1 VAGPIVGDAY
11 VVVRAITAGVE
22 KEIANAFNNADKVG
36 RDSGNRVG
44 GEFQKGFARS
54 AGRGKGFFTPK
65 LLRESEDAARSFA
78 NVTRKLYFLQPAATA
93 VAGAIG
99 VVGTSLISL
108 VSVIGAA
115 AFPALVTLA
124 GAFTALGQAALTV
137 KLAFSG
143 VAKAIQAGTKA
154 QKGGNK
160 EAKKQKDLTEKI
172 RRATV
177 DYAKLIRDN
186 AESEEAG
193 RKRVTDA
200 NRDYIETL
208 REAREELQQ
217 LAFDSEDAAISEQ
230 KAALDLEKAREALAR
245 VADLP
250 PNSRARKEAELA
262 FAEADLNYRRAID
275 ANNDL
280 KEQEAKNAK
289 LGPDL
294 ESQVK
299 GQQKVVDAVN
309 EQKDA
314 VGDLKNLIVDNKEAQ
329 KRAAYD
335 LKELKNSTDDASGAA
350 DAYKDALA
358 ELSPEA
364 RKFAEYMV
372 DKFIPAL
379 KALRTA
385 AGKNLFPKLE
395 EALENLR
402 TKLFP
407 VLIPLLE
414 KTGGVIGN
422 VAKKIS
428 ETITSTENL
437 KRLKTVWETND
448 TFIANFG
455 AAIDNLYEVFLI
467 LLTVASPLITE
478 FGEWLKTLTGTWRET
493 LNTKEGVEKLSERFE
508 KAGDILKDLGTIF
521 GNVFGGIGKIF
532 DANTGPGSG
541 GQRFLDYFKDA
552 SEKFKNIET
561 IDGKPLKTF
570 FDDAAKNGT
579 AFLDLIGKILGNFI
593 KLADNPELGIFFKQ
607 LEKVADIFGEI
618 GEDLTGSLPAFGNF
632 LISFSKL
639 VQKFT
644 ESGSITTFFNTLT
657 KILDALNWFFGSPVG
672 KALINA
678 ASLVLPLAAAF
689 GVVYKAVA
697 FFSKV
702 VIGNFARVIGSVGRL
717 KGAIAGLGGKD
728 PFARMRTGSGLT
740 RVELQ
745 KQMIV
750 DKQKKA
756 ALRGIYLSADQAG
769 QKIQALGVKSGTAT
783 PLIGKSAV
791 QSNIA
796 AKAKYGLARAATAA
810 GAGLTRA
817 GRGLSA
823 LTGGPLGILLLLL
836 PLIIQNWDKI
846 VAFFKELPTKLK
858 EIFTK
863 VWDATTEALP
873 KIWDKIKEV
882 VGNVI
887 GWLKDNWPLILAVL
901 TGPFGLAIL
910 AIVKN
915 WDTILDFIKGLPAK
929 IAALASKI
937 WDWIVDTFKTAVELY
952 IAAWSAIFDFIKG
965 LGGKLLEIGA
975 KIWDWIV
982 DVFKIA
988 IELYIGAWV
997 AIFDFIKELPGKLLA
1012 LGKKIWDWIV
1022 DVFKIAIDLY
1032 IGAWKAIFDFI
1043 GGLGTKLKEIGL
1055 KIWDWIVDLVKER
1068 IENIKTN
1075 FGLVVEFIKGL
1086 PAKFLA
1092 AGTAIWGWV
1101 SEKLTSAIDKAK
1113 SLFTGFIDYIKGLP
1127 ARIASAAGKLFD
1139 GVKDAFRSA
1148 LNFIIGKWNSF
1159 SLSLTFPKSVFGIP
1173 LGPLAGKGFT
1183 LNTPDITP
1191 LAKGGIIPATS
1202 GGMLARI
1209 GEAGRP
1215 ERVEPLDPDGLSKR
1229 DKAMIGLLSGNG
1241 MTVNVYPSPGMDER
1255 ELAALVSRQIAY
1267 SLRKGAA

>member
-1 VAGPIVGDAY
+1 MAGPIVGDAY

-54 AGRGKGFFTPK
+54 SGKGGGLFSPK
-65 LLRESEDAARSFA
+65 FLRSAEDSARQFS
-78 NVTRKLYFLQPAATA
+78 NLTRKLYFLQPAATA

-177 DYAKLIRDN
+177 DYARLIRDN
-186 AESEEAG
+186 AEAEEDG

-200 NRDYIETL
+200 NKAYVDSL

-280 KEQEAKNAK
+280 KEQEANNAK

-414 KTGGVIGN
+414 KTGGVIGK

-455 AAIDNLYEVFLI
+455 AAVDNLYEVFLI
-467 LLTVASPLITE
+467 LLTVAGPLITE
-478 FGEWLKTLTGTWRET
+478 FGEWLKTLTGSWRET

-541 GQRFLDYFKDA
+541 GQIFLDYFKEA
-552 SEKFKNIET
+552 SEKFKNLEE
-561 IDGKPLKTF
+561 IDGKPLKEF
-570 FDDAAKNGT
+570 FADAAKNGT
-579 AFLDLIGKILGNFI
+579 ALLDLVGKILGNFI

-607 LEKVADIFGEI
+607 LGTVADIFGEI
-618 GEDLTGSLPAFGNF
+618 GESLTGSLPAFGDF
-632 LISFSKL
+632 LIEFSLL

-644 ESGSITTFFNTLT
+644 ESGSITTFFNVLS
-657 KILDALNWFFGSPVG
+657 KILGALNTFFGSPIG

-678 ASLVLPLAAAF
+678 ASFVLPIAAAF
-689 GVVYKAVA
+689 GIVYKSIG

-702 VIGNFARVIGSVGRL
+702 VIGNVSRVIGTFGKL
-717 KGAIAGLGGKD
+717 KGTIGGLATGD
-728 PFARMRTGSGLT
+728 PFKGVRNGSGLT

-750 DKQKKA
+750 DKQKKMA
-756 ALRGIYLSADQAG
+756 MKGIYVSANQAG
-769 QKIQALGVKSGTAT
+769 TAIQQLGVKSGTAT

-796 AKAKYGLARAATAA
+796 AKAKMGLARAATAA
-810 GAGLTRA
+810 GAGLRAA
-817 GRGLSA
+817 GRGLA
-823 LTGGPLGILLLLL
+823 MFGGPIGILLLVL

-846 VAFFKELPTKLK
+846 VEFFKKLPEKIK

-863 VWDATTEALP
+863 VWDAAGEVFP
-873 KIWDKIKEV
+873 KILDKIQEV

-887 GWLKDNWPLILAVL
+887 DWVKENWPLIIAVL
-901 TGPFGLAIL
+901 TGPIGLAIL

-929 IAALASKI
+929 LLELGAKI
-937 WDWIVDTFKTAVELY
+937 WDWIVDTFKAAVELY

-988 IELYIGAWV
+988 IDLYIGAWV

-1043 GGLGTKLKEIGL
+1043 GGLAAKLKETGL

-1075 FGLVVEFIKGL
+1075 FGLLVTFITGL
-1086 PAKFLA
+1086 PAKFVE
-1092 AGTAIWGWV
+1092 AGSKVWSWVSDKLKTAID
-1101 SEKLTSAIDKAK
+1101 AAK
-1113 SLFTGFIDYIKGLP
+1113 GLFTGFIDYIKQLP
-1127 ARIASAAGKLFD
+1127 GKIATAAAGLFN
-1139 GVKDAFRSA
+1139 GVKDSFKSA
-1148 LNFIIGKWNSF
+1148 INFIIGKWNNF
-1159 SLSLTFPKSVFGIP
+1159 SLGLTFPKSVFGIP

-1183 LNTPDITP
+1183 LNTPDIPP

>member
-1 VAGPIVGDAY
+1 MAGPIVGDAY

-22 KEIANAFNNADKVG
+22 KEIANAFNNSDRVG
-36 RDSGNRVG
+36 RDAGSRVG
-44 GEFQKGFARS
+44 GEFQKGFSRS
-54 AGRGKGFFTPK
+54 AGKGGKIFTPK

-78 NVTRKLYFLQPAATA
+78 SLTRKLYFLQPAATA

-137 KLAFSG
+137 KLAFGG

-154 QKGGNK
+154 QKSGNK

-177 DYAKLIRDN
+177 DYARLIRDN
-186 AESEEAG
+186 AEAEEDG

-200 NRDYIETL
+200 NKAYVDSL

-280 KEQEAKNAK
+280 KEQEANNAK

-335 LKELKNSTDDASGAA
+335 LKELKNSTDDAAGAA
-350 DAYKDALA
+350 DAYADALA
-358 ELSPEA
+358 DLSPEA

-372 DKFIPAL
+372 TTFIPAL

-395 EALENLR
+395 TALENLR

-455 AAIDNLYEVFLI
+455 AAVDNLYEVFLI
-467 LLTVASPLITE
+467 LLTVAGPLITE
-478 FGEWLKTLTGTWRET
+478 FGEWLKTLTGSWRET

-541 GQRFLDYFKDA
+541 GQRFLNYFKDA
-552 SEKFKNIET
+552 SEKFKNIEE

-607 LEKVADIFGEI
+607 LGKVADIFGEI
-618 GEDLTGSLPAFGNF
+618 GEDLTGSLPAFGDF
-632 LISFSKL
+632 LIQFSL
-639 VQKFT
+639 LIQKFT
-644 ESGSITTFFNTLT
+644 ESGSITKFFNVLSS
-657 KILDALNWFFGSPVG
+657 ILKALNSFFGSPVG

-678 ASLVLPLAAAF
+678 ASFVLPLAAAF
-689 GVVYKAVA
+689 GIVYKSVA

-702 VIGNFARVIGSVGRL
+702 VIGNVSRVIGTFGKL
-717 KGAIAGLGGKD
+717 KGIIAGAASKD
-728 PFARMRTGSGLT
+728 PFGSVRRGSGLT

-750 DKQKKA
+750 DKQKAGAMK
-756 ALRGIYLSADQAG
+756 GIYVSANQAG
-769 QKIQALGVKSGTAT
+769 ESIRKLGVKSGTAT
-783 PLIGKSAV
+783 PLIGRSATA
-791 QSNIA
+791 SNIA
-796 AKAKYGLARAATAA
+796 AKAKMGLGRAAGVASIGLKKFG
-810 GAGLTRA
+810 GAM
-817 GRGLSA
+817 A
-823 LTGGPLGILLLLL
+823 LAGGPIMFIITAIMLLL
-836 PLIIQNWDKI
+836 PYKDKI
-846 VAFFKELPTKLK
+846 IAFFKDLPEKLGEIFGKVVDWAK
-858 EIFTK
+858 EIF
-863 VWDATTEALP
+863 P
-873 KIWDKIKEV
+873 KILDKIKEV

-887 GWLKDNWPLILAVL
+887 DWVKENWPLIIAVL
-901 TGPFGLAIL
+901 TGPIGLAIL
-910 AIVKN
+910 AIIKN
-915 WDTILDFIKGLPAK
+915 WDTILEFIKELPGK

-988 IELYIGAWV
+988 IDLYIGAWV

-1043 GGLGTKLKEIGL
+1043 GGLGAKLKEIGL

-1075 FGLVVEFIKGL
+1075 FGLLVTFITGL
-1086 PAKFLA
+1086 PAKFVE
-1092 AGTAIWGWV
+1092 AGSKVWSWVSDKLKTAID
-1101 SEKLTSAIDKAK
+1101 AAK
-1113 SLFTGFIDYIKGLP
+1113 GLFTGFIDYIKQLP
-1127 ARIASAAGKLFD
+1127 GKIATAAAGLFN
-1139 GVKDAFRSA
+1139 GVKDSFKSA
-1148 LNFIIGKWNSF
+1148 INFIIGKWNNF
-1159 SLSLTFPKSVFGIP
+1159 SLGLTFPKSVFGIP

-1183 LNTPDITP
+1183 LNTPDIP
-1191 LAKGGIIPATS
+1191 LLAKGGIIPATS

>member
-1 VAGPIVGDAY
+1 MAGPIVGDAY

-54 AGRGKGFFTPK
+54 SGKGGGLFSPK
-65 LLRESEDAARSFA
+65 FLRSAEDTARQFS
-78 NVTRKLYFLQPAATA
+78 NLTRKLYFLQPAATA

-137 KLAFSG
+137 KLAFKG
-143 VAKAIQAGTKA
+143 VAQAIQAGTKA

-177 DYAKLIRDN
+177 DYARLIRDN
-186 AESEEAG
+186 AEAEEDG

-200 NRDYIETL
+200 NKAYVDSL

-280 KEQEAKNAK
+280 KEQEANNAK

-314 VGDLKNLIVDNKEAQ
+314 VGDLKNLIIDNKEAQ

-335 LKELKNSTDDASGAA
+335 LKELKNSTDDAAGAA
-350 DAYKDALA
+350 DAYADALA
-358 ELSPEA
+358 QLSPEA

-467 LLTVASPLITE
+467 LLTVAGPLITE
-478 FGEWLKTLTGTWRET
+478 FGEWLKVLTGSWRET

-508 KAGDILKDLGTIF
+508 KAGGILRDLGTIF

-541 GQRFLDYFKDA
+541 GQRFLDYFKEA
-552 SEKFKNIET
+552 SEKFKNIEE

-593 KLADNPELGIFFKQ
+593 KLADNPELGVFFKQ
-607 LEKVADIFGEI
+607 LGTVADIFGRI
-618 GEDLTGSLPAFGNF
+618 GEDLAGSLPSFGNF
-632 LISFSKL
+632 LIQFSLL
-639 VQKFT
+639 VEKFT
-644 ESGSITTFFNTLT
+644 EAGSIQIFFDTLI
-657 KILDALNWFFGSPVG
+657 KILGALNTFFGSPIG

-678 ASLVLPLAAAF
+678 ASFILPLAAAF
-689 GVVYKAVA
+689 GVVYKSVG

-702 VIGNFARVIGSVGRL
+702 VIGNVSRVIGTFGKL
-717 KGAIAGLGGKD
+717 KGTISGLATGD
-728 PFARMRTGSGLT
+728 PFKGVRNGSGLT
-740 RVELQ
+740 RLELQ

-750 DKQKKA
+750 DRQKKEA
-756 ALRGIYLSADQAG
+756 MRGVYVSANQAG
-769 QKIQALGVKSGTAT
+769 TAIQQLGVKSGTAS

-810 GAGLTRA
+810 GAGLRAA
-817 GRGLSA
+817 GRGLA
-823 LTGGPLGILLLLL
+823 MFGGPIGILLLVL

-873 KIWDKIKEV
+873 KIWEKIKEV

-915 WDTILDFIKGLPAK
+915 WDTILDFIKGLPGK

-982 DVFKIA
+982 DVFKTA
-988 IELYIGAWV
+988 IDLYIGAWV

-1012 LGKKIWDWIV
+1012 IGKKIWDWIV
-1022 DVFKIAIDLY
+1022 DVFITAKDNFIAT
-1032 IGAWKAIFDFI
+1032 WTAIFTFI
-1043 GGLGTKLKEIGL
+1043 AGLGAKLKEKGL
-1055 KIWDWIVDLVKER
+1055 LIWNWVVDLVKER
-1068 IENIKTN
+1068 IENVKTN
-1075 FGLVVEFIKGL
+1075 FGLLLEFVKGL
-1086 PAKFLA
+1086 PGKLKAGALTIFTWVTDLLSTVIQSAK
-1092 AGTAIWGWV
+1092 
-1101 SEKLTSAIDKAK
+1101 DK
-1113 SLFTGFIDYIKGLP
+1113 FTGLVDFVKGLP
-1127 ARIASAAGKLFD
+1127 GKIASAASGLFNGIRD
-1139 GVKDAFRSA
+1139 SFKSA
-1148 LNFIIGKWNSF
+1148 LNWIIDKWNGLSF
-1159 SLSLTFPKSVFGIP
+1159 KLPSVTAFGKTIGGATLTVPQIP
-1173 LGPLAGKGFT
+1173 RFA
-1183 LNTPDITP
+1183 
-1191 LAKGGIIPATS
+1191 AGGIVQPSAT
-1202 GGMLARI
+1202 GTVGLIA
-1209 GEAGRP
+1209 EAGRP
-1215 ERVEPLDPDGLSKR
+1215 ERIEPLDPDGLSKR
-1229 DKAMIGLLSGNG
+1229 DKAMIELLSGTNG

>member
-1 VAGPIVGDAY
+1 MAGPIVGDAY

-22 KEIANAFNNADKVG
+22 KEIASAFNNADKVG

-44 GEFQKGFARS
+44 GEFQRGFARS
-54 AGRGKGFFTPK
+54 SGKGGGLFSPK
-65 LLRESEDAARSFA
+65 FLRSAEDTARQFS
-78 NVTRKLYFLQPAATA
+78 NLTRKLYFIQPAVTA

-115 AFPALVTLA
+115 TLPALVTLA
-124 GAFTALGQAALTV
+124 GAFTALAQAAITV

-154 QKGGNK
+154 QKGGVAA
-160 EAKKQKDLTEKI
+160 AKKQKDLTEKI
-172 RRATV
+172 RRAQV
-177 DYAKLIRDN
+177 DYARLIRDN
-186 AESEEAG
+186 AEAEEDG

-200 NRDYIETL
+200 NKAYVDSL

-280 KEQEAKNAK
+280 KEQEANNAK

-294 ESQVK
+294 DSQVK

-314 VGDLKNLIVDNKEAQ
+314 VGDLKNLIIDNKEAQ

-335 LKELKNSTDDASGAA
+335 LKELKNSTDDAAGGA
-350 DAYKDALA
+350 DAYADALA
-358 ELSPEA
+358 NLSPEA

-372 DKFIPAL
+372 TTFIPAL
-379 KALRTA
+379 KALKTA

-395 EALENLR
+395 TALENIR
-402 TKLFP
+402 TKLLP
-407 VLIPLLE
+407 VLIPLFE
-414 KTGGVIGN
+414 KTGGVIGD
-422 VAKKIS
+422 VAIKLS
-428 ETITSTENL
+428 ETITSAENL
-437 KRLKTVWETND
+437 ERLKSIWETND
-448 TFIANFG
+448 TFITNLGDATS
-455 AAIDNLYEVFLI
+455 NLYEVFLI
-467 LLTVASPLITE
+467 LLTAAKPLIDE
-478 FGEWLKTLTGTWRET
+478 FGKWLVTLTGGWKET
-493 LNTKEGVEKLSERFE
+493 LKADEKTGKLAKRFDTARLAI
-508 KAGDILKDLGTIF
+508 KQLGRIF
-521 GNVFGGIGKIF
+521 SNVFAGIGKIF
-532 DANTGPGSG
+532 DANVGPGSG
-541 GQRFLDYFKDA
+541 GQIFLDYFEKA
-552 SEKFKNIET
+552 SEKFKKLEE
-561 IDGKPLKTF
+561 IDGKPLKEF
-570 FDDAAKNGT
+570 FADAAKNGT
-579 AFLDLIGKILGNFI
+579 ALFDLIGKILGNFI

-607 LEKVADIFGEI
+607 LGKVADIFGEI
-618 GEDLTGSLPAFGNF
+618 GEGLTGSLPAFGNF
-632 LISFSKL
+632 LIQFSLL

-644 ESGSITTFFNTLT
+644 ESGSITTFFNVLS
-657 KILDALNWFFGSPVG
+657 KILGALNTFFGSPIG

-678 ASLVLPLAAAF
+678 ASFVLPIAAAF
-689 GVVYKAVA
+689 GVVYKSIG

-702 VIGNFARVIGSVGRL
+702 VIGNVSRVIGTFGKL
-717 KGAIAGLGGKD
+717 KGTISGMAAGD
-728 PFARMRTGSGLT
+728 PFRGVRNGSGLT
-740 RVELQ
+740 RLELQ

-750 DKQKKA
+750 DRQKKEA
-756 ALRGIYLSADQAG
+756 MRGVYVSASQAG
-769 QKIQALGVKSGTAT
+769 TAIQQLGVKSGTAT

-810 GAGLTRA
+810 GAGLRAA
-817 GRGLSA
+817 GRGLA
-823 LTGGPLGILLLLL
+823 MFGGPIGILLLVL

-846 VAFFKELPTKLK
+846 VEFFKELPTKLK

-915 WDTILDFIKGLPAK
+915 WDTILDFIKGLPGK

-988 IELYIGAWV
+988 IDLYIGAWV

-1022 DVFKIAIDLY
+1022 DVFITAKDNFIAN
-1032 IGAWKAIFDFI
+1032 WTAIFEFI
-1043 GGLGTKLKEIGL
+1043 GGLGTKLKELGL
-1055 KIWDWIVDLVKER
+1055 KIWDWIVDLVKEK
-1068 IENIKTN
+1068 IENVKTN
-1075 FGLVVEFIKGL
+1075 FGLLLEFVKGLPGKLKAGALTIFTWVTDLLTTVIQSAKDKFTGLVDFVKGL
-1086 PAKFLA
+1086 PAKIATA
-1092 AGTAIWGWV
+1092 ASG
-1101 SEKLTSAIDKAK
+1101 
-1113 SLFTGFIDYIKGLP
+1113 LFNGIRDSFK
-1127 ARIASAAGKLFD
+1127 
-1139 GVKDAFRSA
+1139 SA
-1148 LNFIIGKWNSF
+1148 LNWIIEKWNG
-1159 SLSLTFPKSVFGIP
+1159 LS
-1173 LGPLAGKGFT
+1173 FT
-1183 LNTPDITP
+1183 LPSITAFGKTIGGATLRVP
-1191 LAKGGIIPATS
+1191 QIPKFAAGGIVQPSAT
-1202 GGMLARI
+1202 GTVGLIA
-1209 GEAGRP
+1209 EAGRP
-1215 ERVEPLDPDGLSKR
+1215 ERIEPLDPDGLSKR
-1229 DKAMIGLLSGNG
+1229 DKAMIELLSGTNG

-1255 ELAALVSRQIAY
+1255 ELASLVSRQIAY

>member
-1 VAGPIVGDAY
+1 MAGPIVGDAY

-22 KEIANAFNNADKVG
+22 KEIANAFNNSDKVG
-36 RDSGNRVG
+36 RDAGSRVG
-44 GEFQKGFARS
+44 GEFQKGFSRS
-54 AGRGKGFFTPK
+54 AGKGGKIFTPK

-78 NVTRKLYFLQPAATA
+78 SLTRKLYFLQPAATA

-99 VVGTSLISL
+99 VIGTSLISL

-115 AFPALVTLA
+115 AFPAIVTLG
-124 GAFTALGQAALTV
+124 GAFTALAQAALTV
-137 KLAFSG
+137 KLAFGG

-154 QKGGNK
+154 QKGGVAA
-160 EAKKQKDLTEKI
+160 AKKQKDLTEKI
-172 RRATV
+172 RRAQV
-177 DYAKLIRDN
+177 DYARLIRDN
-186 AESEEAG
+186 AEAEEDG

-200 NRDYIETL
+200 NKAYVDSL

-280 KEQEAKNAK
+280 KEQEANNAK

-314 VGDLKNLIVDNKEAQ
+314 VGDLKNLIIDNKEAQ

-335 LKELKNSTDDASGAA
+335 LKELKNSQDDAASGA
-350 DAYKDALA
+350 DAYADALA
-358 ELSPEA
+358 DLSPEA

-372 DKFIPAL
+372 TTFIPAL

-395 EALENLR
+395 TALENLR

-414 KTGGVIGN
+414 KTGGVLGD
-422 VAKKIS
+422 VAIKIS
-428 ETITSTENL
+428 KTVTSAKNL
-437 KRLKTVWETND
+437 ERLKGIWETND
-448 TFIANFG
+448 TFITNLGDAT
-455 AAIDNLYEVFLI
+455 ANLYEIFLI
-467 LLTVASPLITE
+467 LLTAAKPLIDE
-478 FGEWLKTLTGTWRET
+478 FGEWLSTVTGAYKAT
-493 LNTKEGVEKLSERFE
+493 LNTEAGVKKLNERFD
-508 KAGDILKDLGTIF
+508 KAKGILKDLGTIF
-521 GNVFGGIGKIF
+521 GNTFSGIGKIF

-541 GQRFLDYFKDA
+541 GQRFLNYFKEA
-552 SEKFKNIET
+552 SEKFKNLET

-607 LEKVADIFGEI
+607 LGKVADIFGEI
-618 GEDLTGSLPAFGNF
+618 GEDLTGSLPAFGDF
-632 LISFSKL
+632 LIQFSL
-639 VQKFT
+639 LIQKFT
-644 ESGSITTFFNTLT
+644 ESGSITKFFNVLSS
-657 KILDALNWFFGSPVG
+657 ILKALNAFFGSPVG

-678 ASLVLPLAAAF
+678 ASFVLPLAAAF
-689 GVVYKAVA
+689 GIVYKSVA

-702 VIGNFARVIGSVGRL
+702 VIGNVSRVIGTFGKL
-717 KGAIAGLGGKD
+717 KGIISGAASKD
-728 PFARMRTGSGLT
+728 PFGSIRRGSGLT
-740 RVELQ
+740 RLELQ

-750 DKQKKA
+750 DKQKAGAMK
-756 ALRGIYLSADQAG
+756 GIYVTANQAG
-769 QKIQALGVKSGTAT
+769 ESIRKLGVKSGTAT
-783 PLIGKSAV
+783 PLIGKSATA
-791 QSNIA
+791 SNIA
-796 AKAKYGLARAATAA
+796 AKAKAGLGRAAGVASV
-810 GAGLTRA
+810 GLRKF
-817 GRGLSA
+817 GSA
-823 LTGGPLGILLLLL
+823 LAFAGGPIGAIILAITLLL
-836 PLIIQNWDKI
+836 PYKDKI
-846 VAFFKELPTKLK
+846 IEFFKNLPEELGKIFGKVVDWAK
-858 EIFTK
+858 EIF
-863 VWDATTEALP
+863 P
-873 KIWDKIKEV
+873 KILDKIKEV

-887 GWLKDNWPLILAVL
+887 DWVKENWPLIIAVL
-901 TGPFGLAIL
+901 TGPIGLAIL

-929 IAALASKI
+929 LLELGAKI
-937 WDWIVDTFKTAVELY
+937 WDWIVDTFKAAVELY

-982 DVFKIA
+982 DVFKTA
-988 IELYIGAWV
+988 ITLYIAAWS
-997 AIFDFIKELPGKLLA
+997 AIFDFIKELPGKLLEI
-1012 LGKKIWDWIV
+1012 GKKIWDWIV

-1043 GGLGTKLKEIGL
+1043 GGLGAKLKEIGL

-1075 FGLVVEFIKGL
+1075 FGLLVTFITGL
-1086 PAKFLA
+1086 PAKFVE
-1092 AGTAIWGWV
+1092 AGSKVWSWVSDKLKTAID
-1101 SEKLTSAIDKAK
+1101 AAK
-1113 SLFTGFIDYIKGLP
+1113 GLFTGFIDYIKQLP
-1127 ARIASAAGKLFD
+1127 GKIATAAAGLFN
-1139 GVKDAFRSA
+1139 GVKDSFKSA

-1159 SLSLTFPKSVFGIP
+1159 SLGLTFPKSVFGIP

-1183 LNTPDITP
+1183 LNTPDIPP

>member
-1 VAGPIVGDAY
+1 MAGPIVGDAY

-54 AGRGKGFFTPK
+54 SGKGGGLFSPK
-65 LLRESEDAARSFA
+65 FLRSAEDTARQFS
-78 NVTRKLYFLQPAATA
+78 NLTRKLYFIQPAVTA

-124 GAFTALGQAALTV
+124 GAFTALGQAAITV

-154 QKGGNK
+154 QKGGVAA
-160 EAKKQKDLTEKI
+160 AKKQKDLTEKI
-172 RRATV
+172 RRAQV
-177 DYAKLIRDN
+177 DYARLIRDN
-186 AESEEAG
+186 AEAEEDG

-200 NRDYIETL
+200 NKAYVDSL

-280 KEQEAKNAK
+280 KEQEANNAK

-314 VGDLKNLIVDNKEAQ
+314 VGDLKNLIIDNKEAQ

-335 LKELKNSTDDASGAA
+335 LKELKNSTDDAAGAA
-350 DAYKDALA
+350 DAYADALA
-358 ELSPEA
+358 DLSPEA

-372 DKFIPAL
+372 TTFIPAL
-379 KALRTA
+379 KALKTA

-395 EALENLR
+395 TALENIR
-402 TKLFP
+402 TKLLP
-407 VLIPLLE
+407 VLIPLFE
-414 KTGGVIGN
+414 KTGGVIGD
-422 VAKKIS
+422 VAIKLS
-428 ETITSTENL
+428 ETITSAKNL
-437 KRLKTVWETND
+437 ERLKGIWETND
-448 TFIANFG
+448 TFITNLGDAT
-455 AAIDNLYEVFLI
+455 ANLYEIFLI
-467 LLTVASPLITE
+467 LLTAAKPLIDE
-478 FGEWLKTLTGTWRET
+478 FGKWLSTVTGAYKAT
-493 LNTKEGVEKLSERFE
+493 LNTEAGVKKLNERFD
-508 KAGDILKDLGTIF
+508 KARLIIKDFGTIF
-521 GNVFGGIGKIF
+521 GNVFSGIGKIF

-541 GQRFLDYFKDA
+541 GQRFLNYFKEA
-552 SEKFKNIET
+552 SEKFKNLEE

-579 AFLDLIGKILGNFI
+579 ALFDLIGKILGNFI
-593 KLADNPELGIFFKQ
+593 KLADNPELGVFFKQ
-607 LEKVADIFGEI
+607 LGTVSDIFGRI
-618 GEDLTGSLPAFGNF
+618 GEDLAGSLPSFGNF
-632 LISFSKL
+632 LIQFSLL
-639 VQKFT
+639 VEKFT
-644 ESGSITTFFNTLT
+644 EAGSIQIFFDTLS
-657 KILDALNWFFGSPVG
+657 KVLGALNTFFGSPIG

-678 ASLVLPLAAAF
+678 ASFVLPIAAAF
-689 GVVYKAVA
+689 GVVYKSIG

-702 VIGNFARVIGSVGRL
+702 VIGNVSRVIGTFGKL
-717 KGAIAGLGGKD
+717 KGTISGLAAGD
-728 PFARMRTGSGLT
+728 PFRGVRNGSGLT
-740 RVELQ
+740 RLELQ

-750 DKQKKA
+750 DRQKKEA
-756 ALRGIYLSADQAG
+756 MRGVYVSASQAG
-769 QKIQALGVKSGTAT
+769 TAIQQLGVKSGTAS

-796 AKAKYGLARAATAA
+796 AKAKMGLARAATAA
-810 GAGLTRA
+810 GAGMRAA
-817 GRGLSA
+817 GRGLA
-823 LTGGPLGILLLLL
+823 MFGGPIGILLLVL

-915 WDTILDFIKGLPAK
+915 WDTILDFIKGLPEK

-988 IELYIGAWV
+988 IDLYIGAWV

-1043 GGLGTKLKEIGL
+1043 GGLGAKLKEIGL

-1075 FGLVVEFIKGL
+1075 FGLLVTFITGL
-1086 PAKFLA
+1086 PAKFAEVGSKVWSWVSDKLK
-1092 AGTAIWGWV
+1092 TAID
-1101 SEKLTSAIDKAK
+1101 AAK
-1113 SLFTGFIDYIKGLP
+1113 GLFTGFIDYIKQLPGKIANAASGLFNGVRDAFKGALNWIIEKWNGLSFTLP
-1127 ARIASAAGKLFD
+1127 SITAFGKTIGGATLRVPQIPKFAAG
-1139 GVKDAFRSA
+1139 GIVQPSA
-1148 LNFIIGKWNSF
+1148 TGTVGLI
-1159 SLSLTFPKSVFGIP
+1159 
-1173 LGPLAGKGFT
+1173 A
-1183 LNTPDITP
+1183 
-1191 LAKGGIIPATS
+1191 
-1202 GGMLARI
+1202 
-1209 GEAGRP
+1209 EAGRP
-1215 ERVEPLDPDGLSKR
+1215 ERIEPLDPDGLSKR
-1229 DKAMIGLLSGNG
+1229 DKAMIELLSGTNG

-1255 ELAALVSRQIAY
+1255 ELASLVSRQIAY